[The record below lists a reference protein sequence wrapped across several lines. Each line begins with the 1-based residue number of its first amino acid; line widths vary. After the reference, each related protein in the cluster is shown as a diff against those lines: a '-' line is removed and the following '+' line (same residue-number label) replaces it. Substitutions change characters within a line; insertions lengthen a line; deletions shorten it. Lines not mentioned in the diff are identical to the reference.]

1 MSLMDLLRRRRPRS
15 FANQMSDASLPM
27 GSAEPLDLSQEDLLA
42 ALGLESELETGS
54 PDLESSAG
62 PLAGLAG
69 LMGSASMDRPSVR
82 DAVLTK
88 PSRVDPSRFELTD
101 FEKALTQQKPDLL
114 ASVRGRARNAQGV
127 PRMVGTGPQR
137 GSGLDAL
144 YARMAQSKGGSVLS
158 QPLDKQR
165 LGGLTAAQ
173 SAIEMMGLVGA
184 GSALAGANALAAP
197 MADAAIPAGTRLFAA
212 ARAPEALERL
222 RRAQEFFQRYKQI
235 LGNKSIDPRTVGRWQ
250 GSQSVQD
257 ALRRALEI
265 MGEVQ

>member
-1 MSLMDLLRRRRPRS
+1 
-15 FANQMSDASLPM
+15 
-27 GSAEPLDLSQEDLLA
+27 
-42 ALGLESELETGS
+42 
-54 PDLESSAG
+54 
-62 PLAGLAG
+62 
-69 LMGSASMDRPSVR
+69 
-82 DAVLTK
+82 
-88 PSRVDPSRFELTD
+88 
-101 FEKALTQQKPDLL
+101 
-114 ASVRGRARNAQGV
+114 
-127 PRMVGTGPQR
+127 MVGTGPQR

-165 LGGLTAAQ
+165 LGGLQAAE

-197 MADAAIPAGTRLFAA
+197 MADAAIPAGTRLFEA
-212 ARAPEALERL
+212 ARAPEALDRL